1 MFDIAVLLPVIATFF
16 LAGTVKGVIG
26 LGLPSV
32 SLAILTV
39 IIDLPTAMAL
49 LLVPSFVT
57 NVWQAMVGGQGPG
70 FGAIV
75 RRLWPFLAV
84 ATLTVWLGAKGL
96 AWFDL
101 SLLSMLLGVL
111 LAIYAGVS
119 LLGLRFEISKRQEV
133 WLGPVLGLANGLL
146 TGLTGSF
153 VVPGVM
159 FLQSIGLPRDGLIQA
174 MGILFTASTVA
185 LGIAL
190 GGNDLLSK
198 ELGLTSLAALP
209 PALIGMAFGQ
219 RIRQKLPEQL
229 FRRVFFIALLVLGGY
244 IILRHG
250 L

>member
-1 MFDIAVLLPVIATFF
+1 
-16 LAGTVKGVIG
+16 
-26 LGLPSV
+26 
-32 SLAILTV
+32 
-39 IIDLPTAMAL
+39 
-49 LLVPSFVT
+49 
-57 NVWQAMVGGQGPG
+57 
-70 FGAIV
+70 
-75 RRLWPFLAV
+75 
-84 ATLTVWLGAKGL
+84 
-96 AWFDL
+96 
-101 SLLSMLLGVL
+101 
-111 LAIYAGVS
+111 
-119 LLGLRFEISKRQEV
+119 
-133 WLGPVLGLANGLL
+133 
-146 TGLTGSF
+146 
-153 VVPGVM
+153 
-159 FLQSIGLPRDGLIQA
+159 